1 MSTTHIA
8 AQALKTLEPEEWS
21 VLVALERALDA
32 YEVVPF
38 DYLSKT
44 THLHIDEVK
53 FRAKKLDQLKLIHLT
68 SRGATLV
75 SAGLDA
81 LALRGFVKRNLIS
94 GIGSIIGVGK
104 EADVYEATDDA
115 GNLYA
120 IKFYRIG
127 RISFRA
133 IRIKRSYAE
142 KLTHHQWLK
151 VNINAAKKEAEAASK
166 LIKIGVSVPEIIA
179 RERHAL
185 LMKRLYGKLLV
196 DCKELKDPKKTLKE
210 ILTNIRK
217 AYTEAGIIN
226 ADLSEFNILCEDSKI
241 WIIDW
246 PQAVDKNHPN
256 AEILLDRDVAN
267 ILRFFRRKFKI
278 ECPLEE
284 ASFYVRGWRDRIEV
298 YG

>member
-8 AQALKTLEPEEWS
+8 AQTLKTLEPEEWS
-21 VLVALERALDA
+21 VLAALERALDA
-32 YEVVPF
+32 YKVVPF
-38 DYLSKT
+38 DYLSKA
-44 THLHIDEVK
+44 THIHVDEVK

-68 SRGATLV
+68 SKGATLV

-94 GIGSIIGVGK
+94 GIGSMIGVGK
-104 EADVYEATDDA
+104 EADVYEAADDS

-133 IRIKRSYAE
+133 IRVKRSYSEDLA
-142 KLTHHQWLK
+142 HHHWLK
-151 VNINAAKKEAEAASK
+151 VNINAAKKEAEAVSK
-166 LIKIGVSVPEIIA
+166 LLKVGVSVPEIIA

-185 LMKRLYGKLLV
+185 LMKRLHGRLLV
-196 DCKELKDPKKTLKE
+196 DYKELKDPKKTLKE
-210 ILTNIRK
+210 ILKNIRK
-217 AYTEAGIIN
+217 AYTEAGVIN
-226 ADLSEFNILCEDSKI
+226 ADLSEFNILCEDPKI

-246 PQAVDKNHPN
+246 PQAVEKNHPN

-267 ILRFFRRKFKI
+267 ILRFFGRRFKI

-284 ASFYVRGWRDRIEV
+284 ASFYVRGWRDRVEV

>member
-8 AQALKTLEPEEWS
+8 ARTLKALDPEEWS
-21 VLVALERALDA
+21 VLAALERALDA

-38 DYLSKT
+38 DYLSKL

-53 FRAKKLDQLKLIHLT
+53 FRTKKLDQLKLIHLT
-68 SRGATLV
+68 IKGATLI

-94 GIGSIIGVGK
+94 GVGSIIGVGK
-104 EADVYEATDDA
+104 EADVYEATDDS
-115 GNLYA
+115 GKVYA

-133 IRIKRSYAE
+133 IRVKRSYTE
-142 KLTHHQWLK
+142 PLTHHQWLK
-151 VNINAAKKEAEAASK
+151 VNINAAKKEAEAVSK
-166 LIKIGVSVPEIIA
+166 LIKAGVSVPEIIA
-179 RERHAL
+179 RERHAQ
-185 LMKRLYGKLLV
+185 LMNRIYGRLLV
-196 DCKELKDPKKTLKE
+196 DFKELKDPKDTLKE
-210 ILTNIRK
+210 ILKNIRR
-217 AYTEAGIIN
+217 AYTEAGVVN
-226 ADLSEFNILCEDSKI
+226 ADLSEFNILCGDSKI

-246 PQAVDKNHPN
+246 PQAVDKEHPN
-256 AEILLDRDVAN
+256 AEIFLDRDVSN
-267 ILRFFRRKFKI
+267 ILRFFRRRFKI

-284 ASFYVRGWRDRIEV
+284 ASFYVRGWREKIEV

>member
-8 AQALKTLEPEEWS
+8 AQTLKTLEPEEWS
-21 VLVALERALDA
+21 VLAALERALDA

-38 DYLSKT
+38 EYLSKA

-53 FRAKKLDQLKLIHLT
+53 FRARKLDQLKLIHLT
-68 SRGATLV
+68 SRGAILV

-94 GIGSIIGVGK
+94 GVGSIIGVGK

-133 IRIKRSYAE
+133 IKIKRNYAE
-142 KLTHHQWLK
+142 DLQHHRWLK
-151 VNINAAKKEAEAASK
+151 VNINAAKKEAEAVSK
-166 LIKIGVSVPEIIA
+166 LLKVGVSVPEIIA

-185 LMKRLYGKLLV
+185 LMKRLYGRLLV
-196 DCKELKDPKKTLKE
+196 ECKELKDPKKTLKE
-210 ILTNIRK
+210 ILKNIRK
-217 AYTEAGIIN
+217 AYTEAGVIN
-226 ADLSEFNILCEDSKI
+226 ADLSEFNILCDDSKI

-246 PQAVDKNHPN
+246 PQAVDKEHPN

-267 ILRFFRRKFKI
+267 IIRFFRRKFRI
-278 ECPLEE
+278 DCPLEE
-284 ASFYVRGWRDRIEV
+284 ASFYVRGWRDRVEV